1 MCDDRVNQYI
11 GSDGRFICDVPT
23 LARIIDTECDSQ
35 QDCRQDCCGDVLR
48 RYMYGDNNNRISGCH
63 YNSAFRDGL
72 QQLAQNSGPDGAQ
85 AARRIEDLYN
95 LCKRIEQPVDPIV
108 RNPMGTGWP
117 PGYGY
122 PSNLSEVTTPLCEG
136 SLHQIQNS
144 NKAGGM
150 KAWSEGQTQTVTC
163 NPGFQG
169 GGVYRCV
176 AQRGRDGSIQFGS
189 FEGPDGTGEAGRPCE
204 RIVTCPPT
212 QVANSDKSATGSIPT
227 GNLGDTVPVTCT
239 SGAFGGGSWTCTDD
253 DGVKGGSA
261 TFKGNP
267 CTVGDPTT
275 DCHDPPCVA
284 KMRTQADDEYNFN
297 CNHDVI
303 WCGERSDAQYGSHV
317 CSTNRRS
324 VSVDMGRGG
333 PDLERCPTGY
343 GHRGYSRQCPS
354 INRGGQDIDLPCP
367 TQGIIRECQRLDGW
381 SCSQPCGPDHIYNDK
396 CAGQP
401 LHQDPGSVDPID
413 GG

>member
-11 GSDGRFICDVPT
+11 GSDGRFICDFPT

-95 LCKRIEQPVDPIV
+95 LCKRIEQPVDPIAT
-108 RNPMGTGWP
+108 NPMGTGWP

-136 SLHQIQNS
+136 RLHQIQNS

-189 FEGPDGTGEAGRPCE
+189 FEGPDGTADVLAHLQGTRLRIFKMCKGR
-204 RIVTCPPT
+204 
-212 QVANSDKSATGSIPT
+212 
-227 GNLGDTVPVTCT
+227 TV
-239 SGAFGGGSWTCTDD
+239 FGLAMHRHAMC
-253 DGVKGGSA
+253 
-261 TFKGNP
+261 
-267 CTVGDPTT
+267 
-275 DCHDPPCVA
+275 
-284 KMRTQADDEYNFN
+284 RT
-297 CNHDVI
+297 I
-303 WCGERSDAQYGSHV
+303 G
-317 CSTNRRS
+317 
-324 VSVDMGRGG
+324 
-333 PDLERCPTGY
+333 
-343 GHRGYSRQCPS
+343 
-354 INRGGQDIDLPCP
+354 
-367 TQGIIRECQRLDGW
+367 
-381 SCSQPCGPDHIYNDK
+381 
-396 CAGQP
+396 AGQRHCRAGESQAKAGQKCEVFRAEHVP
-401 LHQDPGSVDPID
+401 SRTEPTIDP
-413 GG
+413 

>member
-1 MCDDRVNQYI
+1 MTN
-11 GSDGRFICDVPT
+11 PT
-23 LARIIDTECDSQ
+23 
-35 QDCRQDCCGDVLR
+35 
-48 RYMYGDNNNRISGCH
+48 
-63 YNSAFRDGL
+63 
-72 QQLAQNSGPDGAQ
+72 
-85 AARRIEDLYN
+85 
-95 LCKRIEQPVDPIV
+95 
-108 RNPMGTGWP
+108 GTGWP
-117 PGYGY
+117 PGSGY
-122 PSNLSEVTTPLCEG
+122 PSNLSEVTTPPLCEG

-150 KAWSEGQTQTVTC
+150 GVWSEGQTQTVIC
-163 NPGFQG
+163 NPGFHG

-189 FEGPDGTGEAGRPCE
+189 PFIPGVGPDGTGEASPCE
-204 RIVTCPPT
+204 RIVTCPST

-227 GNLGDTVPVTCT
+227 GNLGDHVPVACT
-239 SGAFGGGSWTCTDD
+239 SGAFGGGRWTCTDD
-253 DGVKGGSA
+253 DGVTGGSA

-297 CNHDVI
+297 CHDNVI
-303 WCGERSDAQYGSHV
+303 WCGESSDAQYGSHV
-317 CSTNRRS
+317 CSTNRHS
-324 VSVDMGRGG
+324 VSVEMDNGG

-343 GHRGYSRQCPS
+343 GSGGFERQYPS
-354 INRGGQDIDLPCP
+354 INIGGQWLDQTWSP
-367 TQGIIRECQRLDGW
+367 QGFIRKCQRLDGW

-401 LHQDPGSVDPID
+401 PQPPD
-413 GG
+413 GH